1 MGRVKDEKLF
11 QMIHDYIRVY
21 LPNQR
26 CSSPHTIKA
35 YRMALEQL
43 LEYVATQKT
52 LSISEITFD
61 MLDSEMVSNY
71 LEWLTSEKGCC
82 ASTRN
87 HRLACIRSFFKYA
100 AMMNPANIIRQAD
113 MDKIPK
119 QKQKTFS
126 GINHMSEEAV
136 QAILKQP
143 DTKTKKGIRDQFFM
157 ILMYDSGARIQEMLD
172 LRVCDIRN
180 GTTPVAILMGKGA
193 KIRSVPLMPETMQH
207 FQNYMKIYHAAE
219 TMYSE
224 QPLFYVEQCGIRHPM
239 SDDNVRKF
247 LKKYGKAAKKFCPDV
262 PDNIHPHLWRHSR
275 AMHLYHHGMAL
286 SLISQW
292 LGHSNLETTLIY
304 AYADTEQKRKAIEKS
319 MGKEVIAGVDIPKY
333 CVSDEVILKK
343 LYGLK

>member
-26 CSSPHTIKA
+26 CSSRHTIRA
-35 YRMALEQL
+35 YRMALDQL
-43 LEYVATQKT
+43 LEYTAAQKK
-52 LSISEITFD
+52 LAISEITFD
-61 MLDSEMVSNY
+61 MLNSEMVSNY
-71 LEWLTSEKGCC
+71 LDWITSEKGCC

-87 HRLACIRSFFKYA
+87 HRLACIRSFFRYA
-100 AMMNPANIIRQAD
+100 STMNPENIIRQAD
-113 MDKIPK
+113 IDKIPK
-119 QKQKTFS
+119 QKENTFS
-126 GINHMSEEAV
+126 GVDYMSEEAV

-143 DTKTKKGIRDQFFM
+143 DTKTKKGVRDQFFM

-172 LRVCDIRN
+172 LRVCDIRLGN
-180 GTTPVAILMGKGA
+180 TPTATLMGKGG
-193 KIRSVPLMPETMQH
+193 KIRSVPLMPETIGH
-207 FQNYMKIYHAAE
+207 FHNYMKIYHVDE
-219 TMYSE
+219 NMYSQ
-224 QPLFYVEQCGIRHPM
+224 QPLFYVEQCGTRHPM

-247 LKKYGKAAKKFCPDV
+247 LKKYGEAARMNCLDV
-262 PDNIHPHLWRHSR
+262 PENVHPHLWRHSR

-319 MGKEVIAGVDIPKY
+319 MGREVVAGVDMPKY
-333 CVSDEVILKK
+333 RISDEEILKR